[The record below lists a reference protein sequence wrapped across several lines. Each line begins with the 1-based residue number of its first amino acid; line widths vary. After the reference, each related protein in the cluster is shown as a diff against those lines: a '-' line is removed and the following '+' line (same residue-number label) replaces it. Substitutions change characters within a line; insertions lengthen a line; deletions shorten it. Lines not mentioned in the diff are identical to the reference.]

1 MNVSVLQMF
10 KLNLNTSNH
19 CRRSTRIVDELVRL
33 ERSCERRK
41 NMTANQINYQNL
53 QEMQRHNVTTEFE
66 AVRSNV
72 AREIENNRHN
82 VVGEVET
89 NRHNVAGEYET
100 NRHNVTWE
108 QETSLHNRITERE
121 TGRHNRA
128 SEGIGYAQ
136 VRLGYSQL
144 GELARHNQETESL
157 QSNYQ
162 LYDFKM
168 RSRENLVRQD
178 QVTVSRANAKTQA
191 KEAKTHQYDADT
203 RRYDADTRRFGMV
216 WEGVID
222 TLDLVRKGAK
232 DLSDIAG
239 PLMKKGIKSVP
250 TPK

>member
-10 KLNLNTSNH
+10 KSNLNNSNR
-19 CRRSTRIVDELVRL
+19 CRRSTHIVDVLVRL
-33 ERSCERRK
+33 ETSCERRK

-53 QEMQRHNVTTEFE
+53 QELKRHNVSTEFE

-108 QETSLHNRITERE
+108 QETSLHNRITEQE

-128 SEGIGYAQ
+128 TEGIGYSQ

-144 GELARHNQETESL
+144 AELARHNQETEGL
-157 QSNYQ
+157 QSDYQ
-162 LYDFKM
+162 LYDYNM
-168 RSRENLVRQD
+168 RNRENLVKQD
-178 QVTVSRANAKTQA
+178 QVSVSRANAKTQA
-191 KEAKTHQYDADT
+191 KEAETHKYDANT
-203 RRYDADTRRFGMV
+203 RRYDMIWDG
-216 WEGVID
+216 IINS
-222 TLDLVRKGAK
+222 LDLVRKGAK
-232 DLSDIAG
+232 DTADLVG
-239 PLMKKGIKSVP
+239 PLLTKGIKSVP
-250 TPK
+250 KIK